1 MNTLEQIADLEKQYL
16 LQTYNRYPIAFSRG
30 KGVFLFD
37 LEGKRY
43 LDFVSGLGVNALG
56 HAHPRIVKAIREQA
70 AMLVHIS
77 NLYYHEYQGPLA
89 EKLCKLSG
97 LNRAFFS
104 NSGTEAIEGSI
115 KLARLAGHRAGG
127 AAKSRLVALD
137 GSYHGRTFGALSLT
151 GQDKHRKGFE
161 PLLEEVTFVKQNDLA
176 SLRAAISDETCAIVL
191 EPVFGEGGI
200 YECSVEFLQEC
211 RALADRH
218 RAALIFDEIQ
228 CGLGRT
234 GTMFAFQSFGV
245 TPDIVAIAK
254 PIAAGLPLGAFIAK
268 EEFASAISPGQHGT
282 TFGGGPLACRVA
294 LEFLAIVEEE
304 KLLENVN
311 KVGAYLHQELNAL
324 ADRHHAAL
332 IFDEIQ
338 CGLGRTGTMFAF
350 QSFGVT
356 PDIVAI
362 AKPIAAGLPLGAFLA
377 KEEFASAISPGQHG
391 TTFGGGPLACRVA
404 LEFLAIV
411 EEEKLLE
418 NVNKVG
424 AYLQQELKALAE
436 KSAAAREVRG
446 RGFIQGI
453 ELEIPARPIVDAGL
467 AEGVL
472 FNSTQDTVVRF
483 LPPFL
488 LEEKHVDKGIR
499 VLKKLLGKKRKKAA

>member
-1 MNTLEQIADLEKQYL
+1 METLTQTLPPTLENIAALERQYL
-16 LQTYNRYPIAFSRG
+16 LQTYSRYPVVLHRG

-37 LEGKRY
+37 IEGKKY
-43 LDFVSGLGVNALG
+43 LDFVAGIGVNALG
-56 HAHPRIVKAIREQA
+56 HAHPRIVKAIRDQA
-70 AMLVHIS
+70 AKLIHVS

-89 EKLCKLSG
+89 ERLCKLSG

-127 AAKSRLVALD
+127 DAKSKLVALE

-161 PLLEEVTFVKQNDLA
+161 PLLDDVTFVKQNDVEG
-176 SLRAAISDETCAIVL
+176 LRAAVNDNTCAIVL
-191 EPVFGEGGI
+191 EPIFGEGGI

-234 GTMFAFQSFGV
+234 GTIFAFQTFGV

-254 PIAAGLPLGAFIAK
+254 PVAAGLPLGAFIAK
-268 EEFASAISPGQHGT
+268 EEFATAISPGQHGT
-282 TFGGGPLACRVA
+282 TFGGGPLACRIA
-294 LEFLAIVEEE
+294 LEFFSIVEEE

-311 KVGAYLHQELNAL
+311 
-324 ADRHHAAL
+324 R
-332 IFDEIQ
+332 
-338 CGLGRTGTMFAF
+338 
-350 QSFGVT
+350 
-356 PDIVAI
+356 
-362 AKPIAAGLPLGAFLA
+362 
-377 KEEFASAISPGQHG
+377 
-391 TTFGGGPLACRVA
+391 
-404 LEFLAIV
+404 
-411 EEEKLLE
+411 
-418 NVNKVG
+418 VG
-424 AYLQQELKALAE
+424 AYLQDKLKELVTKRSVAVG
-436 KSAAAREVRG
+436 VRG

-453 ELEIPARPIVDAGL
+453 QLEIPARPIVDEGL

-472 FNSTQDTVVRF
+472 FNVTHDTVVRF
-483 LPPFL
+483 LPPYM

-499 VLKKLLGKKRKKAA
+499 VLKKLLGRKRQAA

>member
-1 MNTLEQIADLEKQYL
+1 MNTTAVAPPAHETKTLEQVAELERKYL
-16 LQTYNRYPIAFSRG
+16 LGTYSRYSVVLAKG

-37 LEGKRY
+37 IDGKRY

-56 HAHPRIVKAIREQA
+56 HAHPRIVKAIRDQSA
-70 AMLVHIS
+70 KLVHVS

-89 EKLCKLSG
+89 EKLCSLSG
-97 LNRAFFS
+97 LDRAFFS

-115 KLARLAGHRAGG
+115 KLARLRGHKVGG
-127 AAKSRLVALD
+127 DAKCRLVALE

-161 PLLEEVTFVKQNDLA
+161 PLLEDVTFVKQNDIEG
-176 SLRAAISDETCAIVL
+176 LRAAITDNTCAIVL
-191 EPVFGEGGI
+191 EPIFGEGGI
-200 YECSVEFLQEC
+200 YECSVEFLREC

-218 RAALIFDEIQ
+218 KAALIFDEIQ

-234 GTMFAFQSFGV
+234 GSIFAFQTFGV

-268 EEFASAISPGQHGT
+268 EEFASSISPGQHGT

-294 LEFLAIVEEE
+294 LEFLSIVEEE
-304 KLLENVN
+304 KLLENVQ
-311 KVGAYLHQELNAL
+311 KVGAYLRHEL
-324 ADRHHAAL
+324 
-332 IFDEIQ
+332 E
-338 CGLGRTGTMFAF
+338 G
-350 QSFGVT
+350 
-356 PDIVAI
+356 IVD
-362 AKPIAAGLPLGAFLA
+362 K
-377 KEEFASAISPGQHG
+377 S
-391 TTFGGGPLACRVA
+391 
-404 LEFLAIV
+404 
-411 EEEKLLE
+411 
-418 NVNKVG
+418 
-424 AYLQQELKALAE
+424 
-436 KSAAAREVRG
+436 SAATAVRG

-453 ELEIPARPIVDAGL
+453 QLTIPARPLVDEGL

-499 VLKKLLGKKRKKAA
+499 VLKKLLRKKRKAA

>member
-1 MNTLEQIADLEKQYL
+1 MNASSAVAAPPPSTAFDHIAELERKYL
-16 LQTYNRYPIAFSRG
+16 LTTYNRYPVVLTRG
-30 KGVFLFD
+30 KDVFLWD
-37 LEGKRY
+37 IEGKKY

-56 HAHPRIVKAIREQA
+56 HAHPRIVKAIRDQA
-70 AMLVHIS
+70 AKLLHVS

-89 EKLCKLSG
+89 QKLCALSG
-97 LNRAFFS
+97 LDRAFFQ

-115 KLARLAGHRAGG
+115 KLARLAGHRVGG
-127 AAKSRLVALD
+127 EAKCRLVALD

-161 PLLEEVTFVKQNDLA
+161 PLLEDVTFVRQNDLE
-176 SLRAAISDETCAIVL
+176 SLRAAVNENTCAIVL
-191 EPVFGEGGI
+191 EPIFGEGGI
-200 YECSVEFLQEC
+200 HECSTEFLQEC
-211 RALADRH
+211 RALADQYK
-218 RAALIFDEIQ
+218 AALIFDEIQ

-234 GTMFAFQSFGV
+234 GTIFAFQTFGV

-268 EEFASAISPGQHGT
+268 EEFASAIAPGQHGT

-294 LEFLAIVEEE
+294 LEFLSIVEEE

-311 KVGAYLHQELNAL
+311 KVGGYLHQELEN
-324 ADRHHAAL
+324 L
-332 IFDEIQ
+332 I
-338 CGLGRTGTMFAF
+338 G
-350 QSFGVT
+350 
-356 PDIVAI
+356 
-362 AKPIAAGLPLGAFLA
+362 K
-377 KEEFASAISPGQHG
+377 
-391 TTFGGGPLACRVA
+391 
-404 LEFLAIV
+404 
-411 EEEKLLE
+411 
-418 NVNKVG
+418 
-424 AYLQQELKALAE
+424 Y
-436 KSAAAREVRG
+436 AAAVTVRG

-488 LEEKHVDKGIR
+488 LEEKHVDKGVR
-499 VLKKLLGKKRKKAA
+499 VLKKLLGKKRQKAA

>member
-1 MNTLEQIADLEKQYL
+1 MDTFEQIAERERQFL
-16 LQTYNRYPIAFSRG
+16 LPTYNRYPLALDRG
-30 KGVFLFD
+30 KGVFLYD
-37 LEGKRY
+37 IEGRRY

-56 HAHPRIVKAIREQA
+56 HAHPRIVKTIKDQA
-70 AMLVHIS
+70 AKLIHVS

-104 NSGTEAIEGSI
+104 NSGTEAIEGAI

-127 AAKSRLVALD
+127 EAKCRLVALD

-161 PLLEEVTFVKQNDLA
+161 PMLEGVSFVKQNDLDG
-176 SLRAAISDETCAIVL
+176 LHAAVNDNTCAIVL
-191 EPVFGEGGI
+191 EPIFGEGGI
-200 YECSVEFLQEC
+200 YECSVEFLREC

-218 RAALIFDEIQ
+218 KAALIFDEIQ

-234 GTMFAFQSFGV
+234 GTIFAFQTFAV
-245 TPDIVAIAK
+245 VPDIVAIAK
-254 PIAAGLPLGAFIAK
+254 PIAAGLPLGAFLAK
-268 EEFASAISPGQHGT
+268 QEFASAISAGQHGT

-304 KLLENVN
+304 KLLDNV
-311 KVGAYLHQELNAL
+311 KRVGQ
-324 ADRHHAAL
+324 
-332 IFDEIQ
+332 
-338 CGLGRTGTMFAF
+338 
-350 QSFGVT
+350 
-356 PDIVAI
+356 
-362 AKPIAAGLPLGAFLA
+362 
-377 KEEFASAISPGQHG
+377 
-391 TTFGGGPLACRVA
+391 
-404 LEFLAIV
+404 
-411 EEEKLLE
+411 
-418 NVNKVG
+418 
-424 AYLQQELKALAE
+424 YLQQQLRELVE
-436 KSAAAREVRG
+436 KRAAAIGVRG

-453 ELEIPARPIVDAGL
+453 QLEIPARPIVDAGL

-499 VLKKLLGKKRKKAA
+499 VLKKLLGKAKKAAA

>member
-1 MNTLEQIADLEKQYL
+1 MKTFEQIVELEKQYL
-16 LQTYNRYPIAFSRG
+16 LGTYNRYPVAFTRG
-30 KGVFLFD
+30 NGVFLFD
-37 LEGKRY
+37 LENKRY

-56 HAHPRIVKAIREQA
+56 HAHPRIVKTIREQA
-70 AMLVHIS
+70 AKLIHIS
-77 NLYYHEYQGPLA
+77 NLYYHEYQGELA
-89 EKLCKLSG
+89 EKLCTLAAGSSG
-97 LNRAFFS
+97 NKFRAFFQ

-127 AAKSRLVALD
+127 EGKSRLVALQ

-151 GQDKHRKGFE
+151 GQEKHRKGFE
-161 PLLEEVTFVKQNDLA
+161 PMLEDVTFVAQNDVEA
-176 SLRAAISDETCAIVL
+176 LRAAVNDNTCAIVL
-191 EPVFGEGGI
+191 EPIFGEGGI

-211 RALADRH
+211 RAAADRH
-218 RAALIFDEIQ
+218 KGALIFDEIQ

-304 KLLENVN
+304 KLLDNVN
-311 KVGAYLHQELNAL
+311 
-324 ADRHHAAL
+324 R
-332 IFDEIQ
+332 
-338 CGLGRTGTMFAF
+338 
-350 QSFGVT
+350 
-356 PDIVAI
+356 
-362 AKPIAAGLPLGAFLA
+362 
-377 KEEFASAISPGQHG
+377 
-391 TTFGGGPLACRVA
+391 
-404 LEFLAIV
+404 
-411 EEEKLLE
+411 
-418 NVNKVG
+418 VG
-424 AYLQQELKALAE
+424 AYLQQELKILAE
-436 KSAAAREVRG
+436 KSAAAKEVRG

-453 ELEIPARPIVDAGL
+453 NLAIPARPIVDEAL

-483 LPPFL
+483 LPPYL

-499 VLKKLLGKKRKKAA
+499 VLKKLLKKKRTSASQ

>member
-1 MNTLEQIADLEKQYL
+1 MKTFEQIVELEKKYL
-16 LQTYNRYPIAFSRG
+16 LGTYNRYPIVSTRG
-30 KGVFLFD
+30 KGVFLYD
-37 LEGKRY
+37 LDDRRY

-56 HAHPRIVKAIREQA
+56 HAHPRIVKTIREQA
-70 AMLVHIS
+70 GKLIHVS
-77 NLYYHEYQGPLA
+77 NLYYHEYQGALA
-89 EKLCKLSG
+89 EKLCSLLGGSFG
-97 LNRAFFS
+97 NARAFFS

-127 AAKSRLVALD
+127 EGKSRLVALQ

-151 GQDKHRKGFE
+151 GQEKHRKGFE
-161 PLLEEVTFVKQNDLA
+161 PMLEDVTFVAQNDVEG
-176 SLRAAISDETCAIVL
+176 LRAAVNDNTCAIVL
-191 EPVFGEGGI
+191 EPIFGEGGI

-211 RALADRH
+211 RAAADRH
-218 RAALIFDEIQ
+218 
-228 CGLGRT
+228 
-234 GTMFAFQSFGV
+234 
-245 TPDIVAIAK
+245 K
-254 PIAAGLPLGAFIAK
+254 
-268 EEFASAISPGQHGT
+268 
-282 TFGGGPLACRVA
+282 
-294 LEFLAIVEEE
+294 
-304 KLLENVN
+304 
-311 KVGAYLHQELNAL
+311 
-324 ADRHHAAL
+324 AAL

-377 KEEFASAISPGQHG
+377 KEEFANAISPGQHG

-411 EEEKLLE
+411 EEEKLLD

-424 AYLQQELKALAE
+424 AYLQQELKAVVE
-436 KSAAAREVRG
+436 KSAAAKEVRG

-453 ELEIPARPIVDAGL
+453 NLEIPARPIVDAAL

-499 VLKKLLGKKRKKAA
+499 VLKKLLRKKKAVGSGQ

>member
-1 MNTLEQIADLEKQYL
+1 MNTSAIAPAAPTSSSSATFEHIVELERKYL
-16 LQTYNRYPIAFSRG
+16 LTTYSRYPVVLAKG
-30 KGVFLFD
+30 KGVFLYD
-37 LEGKRY
+37 IEGKKY

-56 HAHPRIVKAIREQA
+56 HAHPRIVKTIREQA
-70 AMLVHIS
+70 ARLLHVS

-89 EKLCKLSG
+89 EKLCKLAGGSSG
-97 LNRAFFS
+97 QTFRAFFQ

-115 KLARLAGHRAGG
+115 KLARLAGHRVGG
-127 AAKSRLVALD
+127 EAKCKLVALD

-161 PLLEEVTFVKQNDLA
+161 PLLEEVTFVKQNDVE
-176 SLRAAISDETCAIVL
+176 SLRAAVNDSTCAIVL
-191 EPVFGEGGI
+191 EPIFGEGGI
-200 YECSVEFLQEC
+200 YECTTEFLQEC

-218 RAALIFDEIQ
+218 KAALIFDEIQ

-234 GTMFAFQSFGV
+234 GTIFAFQSFGV

-268 EEFASAISPGQHGT
+268 EEFASAIQPGQHGT
-282 TFGGGPLACRVA
+282 TFGGGPLACRA
-294 LEFLAIVEEE
+294 
-304 KLLENVN
+304 
-311 KVGAYLHQELNAL
+311 
-324 ADRHHAAL
+324 
-332 IFDEIQ
+332 
-338 CGLGRTGTMFAF
+338 
-350 QSFGVT
+350 
-356 PDIVAI
+356 
-362 AKPIAAGLPLGAFLA
+362 
-377 KEEFASAISPGQHG
+377 
-391 TTFGGGPLACRVA
+391 A

-436 KSAAAREVRG
+436 KRGAGNEVRG

-453 ELEIPARPIVDAGL
+453 QLEIPARPIVDAAL

-472 FNSTQDTVVRF
+472 FNSTHDTVVRF
-483 LPPFL
+483 LPPYL

-499 VLKKLLGKKRKKAA
+499 VLKKLLGKKAAKAA

>member
-1 MNTLEQIADLEKQYL
+1 MNNPTNTPPVTFDQITERERQFL
-16 LQTYNRYPIAFSRG
+16 LQTYSRYPIALARG
-30 KGVFLFD
+30 KGVFLYD
-37 LEGKRY
+37 IEGKRY
-43 LDFVSGLGVNALG
+43 LDFVAGIGVNALG
-56 HAHPRIVKAIREQA
+56 HAHSRIVKAIREQA
-70 AMLVHIS
+70 AKLIHIS
-77 NLYYHEYQGPLA
+77 NLYYNEYQGMLA
-89 EKLCKLSG
+89 EKLCGLAGGYSG
-97 LNRAFFS
+97 EKFRAFFQ

-127 AAKSRLVALD
+127 EAKCRLVALE

-161 PLLEEVTFVKQNDLA
+161 PLLEDVTFVKQNDVEG
-176 SLRAAISDETCAIVL
+176 LRAAVSDKTCAIVL
-191 EPVFGEGGI
+191 EPIFGEGGI
-200 YECSVEFLQEC
+200 YECSKEFLQEC

-218 RAALIFDEIQ
+218 KAALIFDEIQ

-234 GTMFAFQSFGV
+234 GTMFAFQGLGV

-254 PIAAGLPLGAFIAK
+254 PLAAGLP
-268 EEFASAISPGQHGT
+268 
-282 TFGGGPLACRVA
+282 
-294 LEFLAIVEEE
+294 
-304 KLLENVN
+304 
-311 KVGAYLHQELNAL
+311 
-324 ADRHHAAL
+324 
-332 IFDEIQ
+332 
-338 CGLGRTGTMFAF
+338 M
-350 QSFGVT
+350 
-356 PDIVAI
+356 
-362 AKPIAAGLPLGAFLA
+362 GAFLA

-424 AYLQQELKALAE
+424 AYLRQELLGVVE
-436 KSAAAREVRG
+436 KRAAAKDVRG

-453 ELEIPARPIVDAGL
+453 QLDIPARPIVDAAL

-472 FNSTQDTVVRF
+472 FNNTRDTVVRF
-483 LPPFL
+483 LPPYL

-499 VLKKLLGKKRKKAA
+499 VLKKLLGKKQKAA

>member
-1 MNTLEQIADLEKQYL
+1 MLCFRPFLPVKSNLVMDTFEQIAERERQFL
-16 LQTYNRYPIAFSRG
+16 LQTYNRYPLVLTRG
-30 KGVFLFD
+30 KGVFLYD
-37 LEGKRY
+37 IAEKRY

-70 AMLVHIS
+70 AKLVHVS
-77 NLYYHEYQGPLA
+77 NLYYHEYQGLLA
-89 EKLCKLSG
+89 EKLCVLSG

-127 AAKSRLVALD
+127 EAKCRLVALD

-151 GQDKHRKGFE
+151 GQAKHRLGFE
-161 PLLEEVTFVKQNDLA
+161 PLLEDVMFVKQNDLEG
-176 SLRAAISDETCAIVL
+176 LRAAVNDNTCAIVL
-191 EPVFGEGGI
+191 EPIFGEGGI
-200 YECSVEFLQEC
+200 YECSVEFLREC

-218 RAALIFDEIQ
+218 RVALIFDEIQ

-234 GTMFAFQSFGV
+234 GTIFAFQSFGV

-268 EEFASAISPGQHGT
+268 EEFATAISPGQHGT
-282 TFGGGPLACRVA
+282 TFGGGPLACR
-294 LEFLAIVEEE
+294 I
-304 KLLENVN
+304 
-311 KVGAYLHQELNAL
+311 
-324 ADRHHAAL
+324 
-332 IFDEIQ
+332 
-338 CGLGRTGTMFAF
+338 
-350 QSFGVT
+350 
-356 PDIVAI
+356 
-362 AKPIAAGLPLGAFLA
+362 
-377 KEEFASAISPGQHG
+377 
-391 TTFGGGPLACRVA
+391 A

-424 AYLQQELKALAE
+424 AYLQHKLGQLVE
-436 KSAAAREVRG
+436 KRAAATAVRG

-453 ELEIPARPIVDAGL
+453 QLEIPARPLVDAAL

-488 LEEKHVDKGIR
+488 MEEKHIDKGIR
-499 VLKKLLGKKRKKAA
+499 VLNKLLGKKRKAA

>member
-1 MNTLEQIADLEKQYL
+1 MEPMTNTPPATLEQIAALERQYL
-16 LQTYNRYPIAFSRG
+16 LQTYSRYPVVLSRG

-37 LEGKRY
+37 IAGKRY

-56 HAHPRIVKAIREQA
+56 HAHPRIVKAIRDQA
-70 AMLVHIS
+70 AKLIHVS

-97 LNRAFFS
+97 LQRAFFS

-127 AAKSRLVALD
+127 EAKCRLVALE

-161 PLLEEVTFVKQNDLA
+161 PMLEGVTFVKQNDVEG
-176 SLRAAISDETCAIVL
+176 LRTAVNDQTCAIVL
-191 EPVFGEGGI
+191 EPIFGEGGI
-200 YECSVEFLQEC
+200 HECSVEFLGEC

-234 GTMFAFQSFGV
+234 GTIFAFQSFGV

-268 EEFASAISPGQHGT
+268 EEFATAISPGQHGT
-282 TFGGGPLACRVA
+282 TFGGGPLACRIA
-294 LEFLAIVEEE
+294 LEFLSIVEEE
-304 KLLENVN
+304 KLLENV
-311 KVGAYLHQELNAL
+311 H
-324 ADRHHAAL
+324 
-332 IFDEIQ
+332 
-338 CGLGRTGTMFAF
+338 
-350 QSFGVT
+350 
-356 PDIVAI
+356 
-362 AKPIAAGLPLGAFLA
+362 
-377 KEEFASAISPGQHG
+377 
-391 TTFGGGPLACRVA
+391 
-404 LEFLAIV
+404 
-411 EEEKLLE
+411 
-418 NVNKVG
+418 KVG
-424 AYLQQELKALAE
+424 AYLQEKLKELVSKRN
-436 KSAAAREVRG
+436 AAIGVRG

-453 ELEIPARPIVDAGL
+453 QLEIPARPIVDAGL

-488 LEEKHVDKGIR
+488 MEEKHVDKGIR
-499 VLKKLLGKKRKKAA
+499 VLKKLLGKKRNGAA